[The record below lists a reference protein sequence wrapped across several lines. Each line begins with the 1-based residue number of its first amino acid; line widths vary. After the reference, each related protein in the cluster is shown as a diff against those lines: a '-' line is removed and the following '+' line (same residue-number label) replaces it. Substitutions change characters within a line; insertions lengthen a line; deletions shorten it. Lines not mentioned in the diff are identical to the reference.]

1 MAYLILTRHGQS
13 EWNAKGLWTGWTGN
27 VPLTKTGE
35 KEAAETAK
43 ELCGISI
50 DSGFVSDQKRSIDTL
65 DIIKKCNTLE
75 NLPIEQ
81 TPDLKER
88 NYGELTGKNKW
99 EIKKQYGEE
108 TFQKI
113 RRSFD
118 YPIPRGE
125 TLKDVYN
132 RVVPYYKKRI
142 LPQLQDGKSVI
153 VVASGNSIRALV
165 KYLENISDEDIAH
178 LELATA
184 ESYVYTVDKDGAIIA
199 KEKRATRPNS
209 M

>member
-13 EWNAKGLWTGWTGN
+13 EWNAKGLWTGWTDN